1 MRFAELNLI
10 RFGQFEGCDLK
21 FPAAPSDLQLICGPN
36 EAGKSTTMEAV
47 SNLLFGIPPR
57 THYDFVH
64 SKPMLRVGAVIETA
78 DGGFTCQRRKG
89 EGRTLLG
96 PDDTP
101 IDEARLTS
109 LLAGQTSSSF
119 ERVFSLDHDRLRQGG
134 ESILKAEGDVGQTI
148 FAAGS
153 GLLGVVRLAKALD
166 DEAAAIWTS
175 RANANKAY
183 HAAASIYEAA
193 RQRLGGAQVKT
204 KVWSERR
211 RALDEAEAEAVRLRA
226 ERDRLVAEHR
236 QVELRRRLLPHV
248 TRRQQLLSDLAAL
261 GDAPDFPMNADD
273 ILAAATQEILQATAS
288 LTAEREQRG
297 RSEAELAEISFD
309 PAILA
314 RLEEIARLPK
324 LKGAIDKATS
334 DTPTLDGRRQSALKR
349 LAGLQAEVGWT
360 VEPAA
365 DARARLPSRPAMDE
379 VRGLLEARN
388 GLDADQKS
396 QRDELATQ
404 DDALAGLDAE
414 FAALPSE
421 EDGRALAAALRMA
434 RAQGDLDGAIT
445 AAVGKVQREKAKLQT
460 ALGALAPWTGDI
472 AALSGLL
479 LADEAETAR
488 LAQALARAE
497 ENLQAERKSLA
508 DLQEELERLRLERT
522 QLVTREHAIS
532 GEMVTTAR
540 EARDEVWG
548 GLRAALASG
557 VALPEP
563 AVEADAFEAALGQAD
578 QLADRRFDGAQSSA
592 RLAGIDQDLE
602 RVGLTIAQAETRLGG
617 AEAGMAEAASQWTVA
632 TKPIGK
638 INPTELAAW
647 RARRVRAL
655 EAAGS
660 VAAEDDA
667 ASQLGARA
675 DQLRAELTKVLPA
688 PVISA
693 LGERASLGLLLQAA
707 EQVEGEAAARVQRRT
722 ELAARKA
729 AAQSAQTRARSRLKL
744 AEEAL
749 ADWNLRWAVAVT
761 ACALDPAASTVVV
774 RGRLGLLDEL
784 RELAGEIVGYER
796 RLADMKADAEVFDRQ
811 VRSLA
816 EVCAVPHEAL
826 PADRVMDELQRVA
839 ERAGR
844 LAQQASELRRQA
856 DEARTREAGAERR
869 IAEATASLEPLLKSA
884 GVTDREKLP
893 AILEQTAMA
902 RAKRTAVETLDE
914 EMILMGGGPTP
925 AELVADCDGV
935 ESGALAAKADELA
948 EQLAE
953 LNGEI
958 ERVAGQKQGA
968 RIAFDAVGDGSEAAF
983 ALADMAQARAEMEA
997 HAEAYILKRAEASLL
1012 KWAVDRYRQE
1022 KQAPLL
1028 VRASE
1033 IFAKLTLG
1041 RYTSLIVDLEG
1052 GKPQLSAVKAGASRL
1067 TPATGLSVGT
1077 RDQLFLALRLAA
1089 VEESI
1094 AGGCRLPFLADDLFV
1109 NFDDKRSAAGFQV
1122 LAELATKTQVLFFTH
1137 HGHLLEVAREVLHP
1151 TNISICRIGEEARAA

>member
-21 FPAAPSDLQLICGPN
+21 FPASASDLQVIWGPN

-47 SNLLFGIPPR
+47 SNLLFGIPMR
-57 THYDFVH
+57 TPYDFVH

-78 DGGFTCQRRKG
+78 DGPFTCQRRKG

-96 PDDTP
+96 PDETP
-101 IDEARLTS
+101 IDETRLTS

-134 ESILKAEGDVGQTI
+134 EAILKAEGDVGQTI

-153 GLLGVVRLAKALD
+153 GLLGVVRLAKTID
-166 DEAAAIWTS
+166 DEASAIWTS

-183 HAAASIYEAA
+183 HAAAGVYEAA
-193 RQRLGGAQVKT
+193 RQRLGGAQVKA

-211 RALDEAEAEAVRLRA
+211 RALDEAEAEAARLRG
-226 ERDRLVAEHR
+226 ERERLLAEHR
-236 QVELRRRLLPHV
+236 QVELRRRLLPQV
-248 TRRQQLLSDLAAL
+248 TRRQQLLSELAPLA
-261 GDAPDFPMNADD
+261 DAPDLPANAAA
-273 ILAAATQEILQATAS
+273 ILASATQEILQTTAS

-324 LKGAIDKATS
+324 LKGAVDKAAS
-334 DTPTLDGRRQSALKR
+334 DTPTLNGRRQGALKR
-349 LAGLQAEVGWT
+349 LAALQAEVGWI

-365 DARARLPSRPAMDE
+365 ETRARLPSRPAMDE

-388 GLDADQKS
+388 GLDSDQKS
-396 QRDELATQ
+396 TRDELAAQ
-404 DDALAGLDAE
+404 DDALLALDADIG
-414 FAALPSE
+414 ALPSE
-421 EDGRALAAALRMA
+421 NDGRALAAALRLA
-434 RAQGDLDGAIT
+434 RAQGDLDGAMT
-445 AAVGKVQREKAKLQT
+445 AAAGKVQRERAKLQA
-460 ALGALAPWTGDI
+460 ALGALAPWTGDVET
-472 AALSGLL
+472 LSSLT

-488 LAQALARAE
+488 LAQALTRADE
-497 ENLQAERKSLA
+497 DLQAERRTST
-508 DLQEELERLRLERT
+508 DVQEELERLRLERT
-522 QLVTREHAIS
+522 QLVTREHPVS
-532 GEMVTTAR
+532 GEMVATAR
-540 EARDEVWG
+540 KARDEVWV
-548 GLRAALASG
+548 GLRTALTGEAALA
-557 VALPEP
+557 EP
-563 AVEADAFEAALGQAD
+563 AAETSAFEAALGQAD

-592 RLAGIDQDLE
+592 RLATIDQDLE
-602 RVGLTIAQAETRLGG
+602 RVSLAIAQAETRQGG
-617 AEAGMAEAASQWTVA
+617 AEARLAQAASQWLAA
-632 TKPIGK
+632 TRSIGE
-638 INPTELAAW
+638 IAPAELAAW

-655 EAAGS
+655 EVATGL
-660 VAAEDDA
+660 AAEGDA
-667 ASQLGARA
+667 AHQLDARTS
-675 DQLRAELTKVLPA
+675 QLRAELIKTLPA
-688 PVISA
+688 AVISA
-693 LGERASLGLLLQAA
+693 LGEGASLGLLLQAA
-707 EQVEGEAAARVQRRT
+707 EQVEGEAAALAQRRT

-749 ADWNLRWAVAVT
+749 AGWELRWAVAVT

-784 RELAGEIVGYER
+784 RELAGEIVSYET

-816 EVCAVPHEAL
+816 EACAVAHAGL
-826 PADRVMDELQRVA
+826 AADRVMDELQRVA
-839 ERAGR
+839 DQAGR
-844 LAQQASELRRQA
+844 LAQQAGELRRQA
-856 DEARTREAGAERR
+856 DEARDREGHAERR

-884 GVTDREKLP
+884 QVTDREKLP
-893 AILEQTAMA
+893 AILEQAATARSR
-902 RAKRTAVETLDE
+902 RAAVEALE
-914 EMILMGGGPTP
+914 GEMTLMGGGPTP
-925 AELVADCDGV
+925 AELVADCEGA
-935 ESGALAAKADELA
+935 EPLALAARADGLA
-948 EQLAE
+948 EQLAD

-958 ERVAGQKQGA
+958 ERVAGQRQGA
-968 RIAFDAVGDGSEAAF
+968 KIAFDAVGDGSEAAF

-1012 KWAVDRYRQE
+1012 KWAIDRYRQE

-1041 RYTSLIVDLEG
+1041 RYTSLLVDLEG

-1094 AGGCRLPFLADDLFV
+1094 AGGCNLPFLADDLFV

-1137 HGHLLEVAREVLHP
+1137 HEHLMTVARKALHP
-1151 TNISICRIGEEARAA
+1151 INVSMCNIGE